1 MLPILPMKRSWFYDV
16 CFLLVLLVAALLR
29 SIGLNWDENQH
40 LHPDER
46 FLTMVE
52 TALQVKACRQPLP
65 LEVCP
70 ADQQRWL
77 TWREYFDTKTS
88 PLNPHNRG
96 YGFFVYGTLPVFI
109 VRYLAEFLGQTGYD
123 EVHLVGRQV
132 SAIADLGTLLVL
144 YLLANR
150 LFNRKVALL
159 AVAFSALAVMQIQ
172 QSHFFTN
179 DTVLV
184 FFMGLALYLASELA
198 LSTDEPGRPGAIR
211 RPLLLSLGF
220 GLALGMAMAS
230 KINAVA
236 LAVVLPLA
244 LWVRAA
250 RQVDADLPLPSRLG
264 KGLLHLLEDGR
275 VFLYL
280 AGGAA
285 FTLLAFRVFQ
295 PYAFDGLGLNPLWV
309 NNLKEL
315 AAQSSGD
322 ADVPF
327 ALQWARRSHLFSGQ
341 NLTLWGLG
349 LPLGL
354 AAWAG
359 FLYLFWHILRGR
371 LEWLLFWAW
380 TAFYFTWQS
389 LAFNPTMRYQL
400 PIYPWLEVMA
410 SWFLLEGLP
419 SLLSRL
425 PRLRRLVAPLT
436 SLALLLVA
444 LGTFAWALAFVSIY
458 TRPHTRVAA
467 TRWIYQNI
475 PGPINLRLNTP
486 QGLYQQ
492 PLAYEGMITPAE
504 QFLPFIANVT
514 GTLEEIYLPY
524 VWGTTGN
531 LLTLDFSLSP
541 EPGTPPEQ
549 AAGRI
554 TLTGSFLPEKGR
566 RGAEAH
572 LKFPQPV
579 VLEQGRTYYLRLW
592 ASEPLQVSGA
602 YLINESSWDDGLPL
616 RLERYDGFGGI
627 YQGLNL
633 ELYWDDNPE
642 KLARFVETLSQGD
655 YILITS
661 NRQWASIPRLPE
673 RYPLTTAYYRALI
686 GCPLQRE
693 VIWCYNVARPGS
705 FQGQLGYE
713 LVAVFESFPQLG
725 RWRINDQF
733 AEEAFTVYDH
743 PKVLIFQ
750 KRADF
755 DAAQVQR
762 ILGSV
767 DLTQVVHLTP
777 RQASR
782 YKSLL
787 LPAPLWQLQQEGG
800 SWSELFSYT
809 WLQNRYP
816 WLGLLLW
823 YAFLFLLGAIS
834 YPLVRL
840 VLPGLEDRGY
850 ALGRTFGLVLF
861 AWLAWMAGSAGL
873 PITRGSLGLAFAFL
887 TVLALVAA
895 WFARQE
901 VQAEIKAQ
909 WRHFARAEIVF
920 LIFFLIDLLIRLG
933 NPDLWHPAK
942 GGERPMDFSYFN
954 AILKSTV
961 FPPYDPWYAGGYIN
975 YYYYGF
981 VLVGM
986 PVKLLGIVPSIAYNL
1001 ILPSLFAL
1009 VALSAFAIAWNLL
1022 EKQEGVARW
1031 AAAVAGSVLLVLL
1044 GNLGTI
1050 RLLYQGFQ
1058 RLAAPG
1064 GVIEQASLFQR
1075 LGWAVS
1081 GFFKMLSGTPLPFGR
1096 GDWYWFPSRVIPAPG
1111 DVEPITEFPF
1121 FTFLYSDLHA
1131 HMIVL
1136 ILTTFLLAWVVSLL
1150 RRGRVD
1156 WLLWL
1161 GGALVAGAI
1170 RPTNTWD
1177 MYTYLPLAML
1187 AMLYVE
1193 VRRHFAARSPSLPQG
1208 AGGSGW
1214 EAAFLKP
1221 LLWAAGFYLLAN
1233 LLYWPYLFWF
1243 GQAYG
1248 QVSLWKGSHTP
1259 IPSYLTHWGV
1269 FLFFLV
1275 LWLGDET
1282 RDWLASTPVSALR
1295 GLRPYQ
1301 AWLELIGAMA
1311 LAIWL
1316 YLLLSGVS
1324 VGWIVWP
1331 MLLWVGVLLFKPR
1344 LSDAQRLVLFLIG
1357 TALTLTLLV
1366 EIVVLVGDIGR
1377 MNTVFK
1383 LYLQAWTLLAVSAA
1397 AALGW
1402 LLPRLPSWSNFWRDL
1417 FQWGAVILLSG
1428 AALYTLTATA
1438 DKIADRMAP
1447 QAPHT
1452 LDSMAYMRYAEYADF
1467 GTVLKLEEDY
1477 QAIRWLQDHVRG
1489 SPVIVEANC
1498 SEYRW
1503 CTRITI
1509 YTGLPGVI
1517 GWNWHQRQQRALW
1530 TGEWVTRR
1538 IDEVNAFYTTADAEA
1553 ARSFLKTYGV
1563 RYILLG
1569 QLEQAAY
1576 PGEGLLKFEQ
1586 YNGVYWR
1593 SVYRQG
1599 STVIYEVLP

>member
-1 MLPILPMKRSWFYDV
+1 MKRLWLYELL
-16 CFLLVLLVAALLR
+16 FLLLLLMAMLFR

-52 TALQVKACRQPLP
+52 TALQVKTCRQPVP
-65 LEVCP
+65 VEACP
-70 ADQQRWL
+70 SDQQRWL
-77 TWREYFDTKTS
+77 TLKEYFDTKTS

-96 YGFFVYGTLPVFI
+96 YGFFVYGTLPIFI
-109 VRYLAEFLGQTGYD
+109 VRYLAEFLRQTGYD
-123 EVHLVGRQV
+123 QVHLVGRQV
-132 SAIADLGTLLVL
+132 SVIADLGTILIL
-144 YLLANR
+144 YLVANR

-159 AVAFSALAVMQIQ
+159 ASAFSALAVMQIQ
-172 QSHFFTN
+172 QSHFFTT
-179 DTVLV
+179 DTLLV
-184 FFMGLALYLASELA
+184 FFMSLALYLAIELA
-198 LSTDEPGRPGAIR
+198 LSAPAPQRPTRINR
-211 RPLLLSLGF
+211 QLLLSLGF

-250 RQVDADLPLPSRLG
+250 RQVDSELPAISRLG
-264 KGLLHLLEDGR
+264 RGLLDLLEDSG

-280 AGGAA
+280 AAGAIA
-285 FTLLAFRVFQ
+285 TLLAFRIFQ
-295 PYAFDGLGLNPLWV
+295 PYAFNGLGLNPLWV
-309 NNLKEL
+309 SNLKEL

-322 ADVPF
+322 VDVPF
-327 ALQWARRSHLFSGQ
+327 ALQWARRTHLFSAE
-341 NLTLWGLG
+341 NLTIWGLG

-354 AAWAG
+354 TAWVG
-359 FLYLFWHILRGR
+359 FLLLFWRILRGR
-371 LEWLLFWAW
+371 LEWLVLWAW
-380 TAFYFTWQS
+380 TALYFAWQS

-400 PIYPWLEVMA
+400 PIYPWLELMA
-410 SWFLLEGLP
+410 AWFLLEGFP
-419 SLLSRL
+419 FALSPL

-436 SLALLLVA
+436 SLALTLVT

-467 TRWIYQNI
+467 TRWIYQHI
-475 PGPINLRLNTP
+475 PGAINLRMTTS

-492 PLAYEGMITPAE
+492 PLAFGGMITPSE
-504 QFLPFIANVT
+504 QLLAFTPDVG
-514 GTLEEIYLPY
+514 GTLDEIYLPY
-524 VWGTTGN
+524 IKGTTGSR
-531 LLTLDFSLSP
+531 LTLDINLTLD
-541 EPGTPPEQ
+541 PGTPPEQ
-549 AAGRI
+549 SLGRI
-554 TLTGSFLPEKGR
+554 TTTGSFLPANDR

-579 VLEQGRTYYLRLW
+579 VIEQGRTYYLRLW
-592 ASEPLQVSGA
+592 ASETVQLSGA
-602 YLINESSWDDGLPL
+602 SLVNESSWDDGLPL
-616 RLERYDGFGGI
+616 RLGRYDGFGGI

-642 KLARFVETLSQGD
+642 KLSRFVDTLSQGD

-686 GCPLQRE
+686 GCPPERD
-693 VIWCYNVARPGS
+693 VIWCYNVARPGT
-705 FQGQLGYE
+705 FHGQLGFD

-725 RWRINDQF
+725 PWRINDQF

-750 KRADF
+750 KRPDYNP
-755 DAAQVQR
+755 AQVQQT
-762 ILGSV
+762 LGSV
-767 DLTQVVHLTP
+767 DLSQVVHLTP

-787 LPAPLWQLQQEGG
+787 LLPHLWQRQQEGG
-800 SWSELFSYT
+800 TWSELFSYA
-809 WLQNRYP
+809 WWQNRYP
-816 WLGLLLW
+816 WLGLVLW
-823 YAFLFLLGAIS
+823 YGFLFVLGVIS

-840 VLPGLEDRGY
+840 VLPGLDDKGY

-861 AWLAWMAGSAGL
+861 AWLAWMAGSLGMPL
-873 PITRGSLGLAFAFL
+873 TRQSLGLAFALL

-901 VQAEIKAQ
+901 VQAE
-909 WRHFARAEIVF
+909 WRRLARAEAVF
-920 LIFFLIDLLIRLG
+920 LVFFLIDLWIRLG

-986 PVKLLGIVPSIAYNL
+986 PVKLLGIVPSIAYNF

-1009 VALSAFAIAWNLL
+1009 VAVSAFTIVWNLL
-1022 EKQEGVARW
+1022 NGQEKATRW
-1031 AAAVAGSVLLVLL
+1031 VGGLAGSALLVLL
-1044 GNLGTI
+1044 GNLGTV
-1050 RLLYQGFQ
+1050 RMLYQGFQ

-1064 GVIEQASLFQR
+1064 GVIEGASLLQR

-1081 GFFKMLSGTPLPFGR
+1081 GFFKTLSGTPLPFGR

-1150 RRGRVD
+1150 RYGRMD
-1156 WLLWL
+1156 WRLWL

-1177 MYTYLPLAML
+1177 TYTYLPLAML
-1187 AMLYVE
+1187 VIVYVG
-1193 VRRHFAARSPSLPQG
+1193 VRHYLQGRSLHLARDSLNPPKEAAG
-1208 AGGSGW
+1208 AGLEIGL
-1214 EAAFLKP
+1214 FTP

-1233 LLYWPYLFWF
+1233 MLYWPYLHWF

-1248 QVSLWKGSHTP
+1248 KISLWKGSHTP
-1259 IPSYLTHWGV
+1259 LSSYLTHWGV
-1269 FLFFLV
+1269 FLFFLI

-1282 RDWLASTPVSALR
+1282 RDWLATTPLSAAR
-1295 GLRPYQ
+1295 RLRPYQ
-1301 AWLELIGAMA
+1301 AWFELMVAIAA
-1311 LAIWL
+1311 AIWL
-1316 YLLLSGVS
+1316 YLTFSGIAVA
-1324 VGWIVWP
+1324 WIAWP
-1331 MLLWVGVLLFKPR
+1331 MLLWVGILLFKPR
-1344 LSDAQRLVLFLIG
+1344 LSEAQRLVLFLVG

-1397 AALGW
+1397 AAFAW
-1402 LLPRLPSWSNFWRDL
+1402 LLPRIPSWSDFWRNL
-1417 FQWGAVILLSG
+1417 FQGGAVLLLSG
-1428 AALYTLTATA
+1428 AALYTLTATV
-1438 DKIADRMAP
+1438 DKISDHMAP
-1447 QAPHT
+1447 QAPHA
-1452 LDSMAYMRYAEYADF
+1452 LDSMTYMRYAQYSDF
-1467 GTVLKLEEDY
+1467 GVTMNLDEDY
-1477 QAIRWLQDHVRG
+1477 QAIRWLQDHVQG

-1498 SEYRW
+1498 PEYRW
-1503 CTRITI
+1503 CTRMTI
-1509 YTGLPGVI
+1509 YTGLPSVI

-1538 IDEVNAFYTTADAEA
+1538 IEEIQMFYTTPDAA
-1553 ARSFLKTYGV
+1553 AAHSFLKAYGV
-1563 RYILLG
+1563 RYIILG

-1576 PGEGLLKFEQ
+1576 PGDGLLKFEQ
-1586 YNGVYWR
+1586 YNGQYWR

-1599 STVIYEVLP
+1599 NTVIYEVLP